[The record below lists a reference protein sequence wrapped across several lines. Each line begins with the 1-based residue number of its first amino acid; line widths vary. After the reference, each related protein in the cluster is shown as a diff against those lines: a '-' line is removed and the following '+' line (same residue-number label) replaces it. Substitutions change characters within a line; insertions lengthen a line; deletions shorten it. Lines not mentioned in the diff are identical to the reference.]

1 MDLFLSVSHRCLD
14 LACQQ
19 AYIRYWQHA
28 NNIQLI
34 QRRSLQKKLSA
45 LGLADISYE
54 AFCHAYPLT
63 HYHHYKKKIEHSILH
78 GENALGLEKIAHFQT
93 EPMSESQTKFIPY
106 TAKYIDELDRALSV
120 WIVGLYQQYPSLRGC
135 SVFWEMSRFP
145 QLEMPQNRTI
155 FKDGLCLNAT
165 KRILSDAIRAVPS
178 EVNLIQNEQ
187 DRLFAIAVYLVADKH
202 LGMISVWSA
211 DTALQIIQM
220 IRERQTEIIE
230 ILRSGEWPNAS
241 LKFLSAPCHAEQSY
255 KLQRLDL
262 YAATAWQELWPDLKL
277 ISCWQA
283 AKHKVA
289 AKQLANLFFRAEF
302 EAKGIWR
309 TEGVVA
315 IPFQNR
321 HPLAY
326 QSHFYEFL
334 NLATQQ
340 IVPAWE
346 LKHKDLVCP
355 IITTGSGLV
364 RYLLND
370 VIEVKDF
377 YMQIPCFNFKGRFDE
392 DLLNQDGLNVAM
404 VKMIYERYRPKR
416 SYGNQLVDQNAYQ
429 VSQLKYG

>member
-28 NNIQLI
+28 NNIQLV
-34 QRRSLQKKLSA
+34 QRRSLQKKLSV
-45 LGLADISYE
+45 LGLQDVSYE
-54 AFCHAYPLT
+54 AFCHTYPLT
-63 HYHHYKKKIEHSILH
+63 HYRHYKKKIEHSILH
-78 GENALGLEKIAHFQT
+78 AENALGLEKIVHFQT
-93 EPMSESQTKFIPY
+93 EPISESQTKFIPY

-120 WIVGLYQQYPSLRGC
+120 WIVGLYQQYPDLKGC

-145 QLEMPQNRTI
+145 QLEMPKHKTI
-155 FKDGLCLNAT
+155 FKDGLCLNQT
-165 KRILSDAIRAVPS
+165 KRILNDAIRAVPS

-187 DRLFAIAVYLVADKH
+187 DRLFAMAVYLVADKH

-211 DTALQIIQM
+211 ETALNIIQT
-220 IRERQTEIIE
+220 IRQRQIEIIE
-230 ILRSGEWPNAS
+230 VLRTGQWPNS
-241 LKFLSAPCHAEQSY
+241 SFKCLTAPRNAEQSY
-255 KLQRLDL
+255 KLQRLDV
-262 YAATAWQELWPDLKL
+262 YAPTTWQELWPNLKL

-283 AKHKVA
+283 AKHKIA
-289 AKQLANLFFRAEF
+289 SQQLQHIFFHAEF
-302 EAKGIWR
+302 EMKGIWR

-334 NLATQQ
+334 NLATQH
-340 IVPAWE
+340 IVPAWD

-364 RYLLND
+364 RYLLED
-370 VIEVKDF
+370 VLEVKDF

-392 DLLNQDGLNVAM
+392 DLLSQDGLNNAM
-404 VKMIYERYRPKR
+404 VKVIYERFRPKR
-416 SYGNQLVDQNAYQ
+416 SYGKQWVDERAYQ
-429 VSQLKYG
+429 SSQLKYG